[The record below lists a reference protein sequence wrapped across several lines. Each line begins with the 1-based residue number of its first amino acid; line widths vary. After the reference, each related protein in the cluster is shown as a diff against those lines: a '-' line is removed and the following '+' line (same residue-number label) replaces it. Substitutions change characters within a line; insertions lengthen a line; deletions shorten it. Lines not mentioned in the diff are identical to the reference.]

1 MTETTLNPQTLKDTI
16 REAVRESLQQELRPA
31 LEEIFEDTLL
41 ARDID
46 EGLRSGAVSRSE
58 VMAALDQVG

>member
-31 LEEIFEDTLL
+31 LEGILEDALL
-41 ARDID
+41 VRDID
-46 EGLRSGAVSRSE
+46 EGLHSGTATRAE
-58 VMAALDQVG
+58 VMTALDQVG